1 MRRWSFLRQLRRE
14 VIRME
19 LFTSLVSSLGKR
31 EDGQTMASEVVAMAL
46 IVFAIWGVFSL
57 LGHLG

>member
-1 MRRWSFLRQLRRE
+1 MG
-14 VIRME
+14 
-19 LFTSLVSSLGKR
+19 LFTSLAKR

-46 IVFAIWGVFSL
+46 IVLAIWGAYSL

>member
-1 MRRWSFLRQLRRE
+1 MG
-14 VIRME
+14 
-19 LFTSLVSSLGKR
+19 LFTSFAMVTKR

-57 LGHLG
+57 VGHLG

>member
-1 MRRWSFLRQLRRE
+1 
-14 VIRME
+14 ME
-19 LFTSLVSSLGKR
+19 RFTLLASSLGKG

>member
-1 MRRWSFLRQLRRE
+1 
-14 VIRME
+14 ME
-19 LFTSLVSSLGKR
+19 LFTSLASSLSKR

-57 LGHLG
+57 VGHLG

>member
-1 MRRWSFLRQLRRE
+1 MG
-14 VIRME
+14 
-19 LFTSLVSSLGKR
+19 LFTSLAKR

-46 IVFAIWGVFSL
+46 IVFAIWGAYSL